1 MSQETSLI
9 IKIDAQNAQI
19 TVQRLNEE
27 LQKIYN
33 QGNRA
38 SGSAGDLGRT
48 FLGVN
53 NNTQKLNTSLG
64 NTNRSIEQQSQQAE
78 RNSKS
83 LQQMARSNTEAEKSA
98 NGLSNAY
105 QKLAG
110 YMTGILTVGSAI
122 SRADGW
128 VQMAAQIENAAGSA
142 EKYDMIQKHLLETA
156 NTTYRPLK
164 EAQQVYLDVGTALEA
179 TGESTERALR
189 ITDSLSF
196 SYTHNATAADKA
208 ASATNAFKSTIYS
221 QKVSNQNWLSILSAI
236 PSIVD
241 DLSKS
246 TGIAKDK
253 ILQMGNAGELAS
265 RQLNDALDSNREHSE
280 KLANGMSNS
289 LTDGLTVLGNAV
301 DTYLGNLNK
310 SAGATDS
317 LAGQLGKLAENI
329 DLVAKAATLVG
340 IGFMTKTIIAHTV
353 ATHDAI
359 VSSNQRR
366 ASLIAETQA
375 NAVASAT
382 EVRRTAAI
390 VSLSA
395 MQLADAQATAAR
407 MSGMAR
413 LAYVQTTILPLETKL
428 TQATS
433 AHAAATA
440 IDTVNQNANNAARS
454 RGALL
459 LGALGGWTG
468 VATIGVMALSAA
480 YLLFNDS
487 AKSTTSTLN
496 AQITPVDELI
506 EKYSE
511 LDALQRKTYMRE
523 LEIELKSLTNAYTA
537 SYAELSGYVEW
548 LENSGSVSESTA
560 RKMSELLA
568 QYTKGEIDAAA
579 FSTGVENLA
588 GVQQKHKDK
597 IDDLTTAHGKSKVAY
612 DKTRDAQ
619 AALTN
624 QTPSAIDA
632 NNNETKSIE
641 AKRKAQEKYL
651 ASLREESDKDN
662 QKNELWIRNVQ
673 AAGNSKYAT
682 EWATFVE
689 SWKDK
694 KKLPLDKAL
703 DEGQLK
709 IAQKEFLVAQER
721 SKLQDKITAST
732 QATTK
737 ELKEQAK
744 ISKGL
749 GNGMVSNSHLKG
761 LPIKSGESTSG
772 GKVRGYTAEFAQI
785 LGKELK
791 SSIGAFTGFNDKYH
805 QGKGGKHP
813 QGQAFDLR
821 LKSAANSASVDAQ
834 IKALADKYGYV
845 VKTLDEYKNPSKNAT
860 GGHMHVSVTGR
871 KGGSSSAS
879 DYLKQ
884 QKADIKD
891 QKDAER
897 EAEQAAKNRI
907 QLEMNVADQVT
918 KIKTKLAE
926 DFKEIDKAGFSD
938 DKAKALKAKY
948 QAQADSEIEL
958 AKFALQTKLDDY
970 SDFQKTEMQMLEKS
984 YAQKKVYAAQ
994 DLELG
999 ATERKE
1005 AVVLL
1010 DKQLKQE
1017 QAMLMIA
1024 QEQRLFQM
1032 RQQFLTETQAMQ
1044 ERYRLEEAELI
1055 RVADL
1060 KEREF
1065 QRQMIRLRQ
1074 EEESRARLQNAQMN
1088 WANVDAQMK
1097 GTTGR
1102 IQVEQDRFSRTDASQ
1117 QVFDAQMNGVNMG
1130 EQDAMDRIQE
1140 QRSQDLITQ
1149 QQFEDQKTAIIQTAM
1164 ETRQAIY
1171 DGFSNRQIEIENAY
1185 QLDSINLQM
1194 TQAQQLTGSF
1204 AGMFKGIL
1212 GESSSAY
1219 RAMYATQQAFA
1230 LAQAGM
1236 NMWSSASK
1244 AYNDSLSP
1252 TVWGRMADAGKAM
1265 LDQGTFIAMIQA
1277 ATPRGF
1283 ATGGYVRGP
1292 GTSTSDSIPTF
1303 LSDKEFVVKASSV
1316 QSIGVD
1322 NLNAMNQTGQL
1333 PQVQRERRQAQAIGA
1348 ATLVQP
1354 KITIINQT
1362 SQPVQAESEWDGNEL
1377 KVILTEMQKQNE
1389 AMVDQKIE
1397 KRFRMSG
1404 RQGW

>member
-1 MSQETSLI
+1 
-9 IKIDAQNAQI
+9 
-19 TVQRLNEE
+19 
-27 LQKIYN
+27 
-33 QGNRA
+33 
-38 SGSAGDLGRT
+38 
-48 FLGVN
+48 
-53 NNTQKLNTSLG
+53 
-64 NTNRSIEQQSQQAE
+64 
-78 RNSKS
+78 
-83 LQQMARSNTEAEKSA
+83 MARSNTEAEKSA

-128 VQMAAQIENAAGSA
+128 VQMAAQIQNAAGSA

-179 TGESTERALR
+179 TGDSTERALR

-221 QKVSNQNWLSILSAI
+221 QKVSNQNWLSILSAV

-241 DLSKS
+241 DLNRS

-253 ILQMGNAGELAS
+253 ILQMGNAGELSS

-390 VSLSA
+390 VSLRV

-433 AHAAATA
+433 AHAAAIA

-487 AKSTTSTLN
+487 AKSATSTLN
-496 AQITPVDELI
+496 AQITPVDELVK
-506 EKYSE
+506 KYSE

-560 RKMSELLA
+560 RKMSELLG
-568 QYTKGEIDAAA
+568 QYTRGQIDATT
-579 FSTGVENLA
+579 FSTEVGNLI

-597 IDDLTTAHGKSKVAY
+597 IDDLTTAQSKSKVEYERVKA
-612 DKTRDAQ
+612 AQ

-624 QTPSAIDA
+624 QTQSAIDA
-632 NNNETKSIE
+632 NNGETKSID
-641 AKRKAQEKYL
+641 AKREAQQKLNAEQQKAYDKVKTSLEKENYINVNKGNGWSYEKAL
-651 ASLREESDKDN
+651 YMANFREDSGMGFGPDAKTLSKEQKAMAEAGWLLQLREEARAK
-662 QKNELWIRNVQ
+662 
-673 AAGNSKYAT
+673 AA
-682 EWATFVE
+682 
-689 SWKDK
+689 
-694 KKLPLDKAL
+694 
-703 DEGQLK
+703 
-709 IAQKEFLVAQER
+709 
-721 SKLQDKITAST
+721 

-737 ELKEQAK
+737 ELKEQENTTK
-744 ISKGL
+744 RLVGLVGSTGRSSGNHLHVQYPKGSNKGGVTADHMSRFQL
-749 GNGMVSNSHLKG
+749 GGQTLKPSMTNSHY
-761 LPIKSGESTSG
+761 
-772 GKVRGYTAEFAQI
+772 GKVRDGKKHGGWDFAAPAGTEVTTNVAVKDVQKMVSENGGHTSRVTFADGVVIELMHQI
-785 LGKELK
+785 PAMMQKV
-791 SSIGAFTGFNDKYH
+791 
-805 QGKGGKHP
+805 KGG
-813 QGQAFDLR
+813 
-821 LKSAANSASVDAQ
+821 AS
-834 IKALADKYGYV
+834 K
-845 VKTLDEYKNPSKNAT
+845 
-860 GGHMHVSVTGR
+860 
-871 KGGSSSAS
+871 GSSTSSSKDAFKAFQ
-879 DYLKQ
+879 DQ
-884 QKADIKD
+884 QK
-891 QKDAER
+891 

-999 ATERKE
+999 ANERKE

-1024 QEQRLFQM
+1024 QEQRMFQM

-1055 RVADL
+1055 KVADL

-1102 IQVEQDRFSRTDASQ
+1102 IQVEQDRFSRLDSSQ
-1117 QVFDAQMNGVNMG
+1117 QLFDAQMGAVDGG
-1130 EQDAMDRIQE
+1130 EQGALGRLQE
-1140 QRSQDLITQ
+1140 QRNQDLITEQ
-1149 QQFEDQKTAIIQTAM
+1149 EFENQKTLILQTAL

-1171 DGFSNRQIEIENAY
+1171 DAHALRQTEVEEAY
-1185 QLDSINLQM
+1185 QKDSINLQF

-1204 AGMFKGIL
+1204 ANMFRGIL
-1212 GESSSAY
+1212 GESSGAY
-1219 RAMYATQQAFA
+1219 RAMYAAQQSFA
-1230 LAQAGM
+1230 IAQAGM

-1252 TVWGRMADAGKAM
+1252 TVWGRMADASKAM
-1265 LDQGTFIAMIQA
+1265 LDQGTFLAMIQSI
-1277 ATPRGF
+1277 TPQGF
-1283 ATGGYVRGP
+1283 STGGYVRGP
-1292 GTSTSDSIPTF
+1292 GTGTSDSIPAF
-1303 LSDKEFVVKASSV
+1303 LSDKEFVVKASAV
-1316 QSIGVD
+1316 EKIGVD
-1322 NLNAMNQTGQL
+1322 NLNAMNRTGEL
-1333 PQVQRERRQAQAIGA
+1333 PQVQRERRQAQVIGA
-1348 ATLVQP
+1348 ASSGDVINAPITVQV
-1354 KITIINQT
+1354 
-1362 SQPVQAESEWDGNEL
+1362 SVQADGSSSVDTQGQAKQLGDMIGNAVRT
-1377 KVILTEMQKQNE
+1377 VIRQEQ
-1389 AMVDQKIE
+1389 
-1397 KRFRMSG
+1397 
-1404 RQGW
+1404 RQGGLLSK

>member
-64 NTNRSIEQQSQQAE
+64 NTNLSIEQQSQQAE

-128 VQMAAQIENAAGSA
+128 VQMAAQIQNAAGSA

-179 TGESTERALR
+179 TGDSTERALR

-221 QKVSNQNWLSILSAI
+221 QKVSNQNWLSILSAV

-241 DLSKS
+241 DLNRS

-253 ILQMGNAGELAS
+253 ILQMGNAGELSS

-390 VSLSA
+390 VSLRV

-433 AHAAATA
+433 AHAAAIA

-487 AKSTTSTLN
+487 AKSATSTLN
-496 AQITPVDELI
+496 AQITPVDELVK
-506 EKYSE
+506 KYSE

-560 RKMSELLA
+560 RKMSELLG
-568 QYTKGEIDAAA
+568 QYTRGQIDATT
-579 FSTGVENLA
+579 FSTEVGNLI

-597 IDDLTTAHGKSKVAY
+597 IDDLTTAQSKSKVEYERVKA
-612 DKTRDAQ
+612 AQ

-624 QTPSAIDA
+624 QTQSAIDA
-632 NNNETKSIE
+632 NNGETKSID
-641 AKRKAQEKYL
+641 AKREAQQKLNAEQQKAYDKVKTSLEKENYINVNKGNGWSYEKAL
-651 ASLREESDKDN
+651 YMANFREDSGMGFGPDAKTLSKEQKAMAEAGWLLQLREEARAK
-662 QKNELWIRNVQ
+662 
-673 AAGNSKYAT
+673 AA
-682 EWATFVE
+682 
-689 SWKDK
+689 
-694 KKLPLDKAL
+694 
-703 DEGQLK
+703 
-709 IAQKEFLVAQER
+709 
-721 SKLQDKITAST
+721 

-737 ELKEQAK
+737 ELKEQENTTK
-744 ISKGL
+744 RLVGLVGSTGRSSGNHLHVQYPKGSNKGGVTADHMSRFQL
-749 GNGMVSNSHLKG
+749 GGQTLKPSMTNSHY
-761 LPIKSGESTSG
+761 
-772 GKVRGYTAEFAQI
+772 GKVRDGKKHGGWDFAAPAGTEVTTNVAVKDVQKMVSENGGHTSRVTFADGVVIELMHQI
-785 LGKELK
+785 PAMMQKV
-791 SSIGAFTGFNDKYH
+791 
-805 QGKGGKHP
+805 KGG
-813 QGQAFDLR
+813 
-821 LKSAANSASVDAQ
+821 AS
-834 IKALADKYGYV
+834 K
-845 VKTLDEYKNPSKNAT
+845 
-860 GGHMHVSVTGR
+860 
-871 KGGSSSAS
+871 GSSTSSSKDAFKAFQ
-879 DYLKQ
+879 DQ
-884 QKADIKD
+884 QK
-891 QKDAER
+891 

-999 ATERKE
+999 ANERKE

-1024 QEQRLFQM
+1024 QEQRMFQM

-1055 RVADL
+1055 KVADL

-1102 IQVEQDRFSRTDASQ
+1102 IQVEQDRFSRLDSSQ
-1117 QVFDAQMNGVNMG
+1117 QLFDAQMGAVDGG
-1130 EQDAMDRIQE
+1130 EQGALGRLQE
-1140 QRSQDLITQ
+1140 QRNQDLITEQ
-1149 QQFEDQKTAIIQTAM
+1149 EFENQKTLILQTAL

-1171 DGFSNRQIEIENAY
+1171 DAHALRQTEVEEAY
-1185 QLDSINLQM
+1185 QKDSINLQF

-1204 AGMFKGIL
+1204 ANMFRGIL
-1212 GESSSAY
+1212 GESSGAY
-1219 RAMYATQQAFA
+1219 RAMYAAQQSFA
-1230 LAQAGM
+1230 IAQAGM

-1252 TVWGRMADAGKAM
+1252 TVWGRMADASKAM
-1265 LDQGTFIAMIQA
+1265 LDQGTFLAMIQSI
-1277 ATPRGF
+1277 TPQGF
-1283 ATGGYVRGP
+1283 STGGYVRGP
-1292 GTSTSDSIPTF
+1292 GTGTSDSIPAF
-1303 LSDKEFVVKASSV
+1303 LSDKEFVVKASAV
-1316 QSIGVD
+1316 EKIGVD
-1322 NLNAMNQTGQL
+1322 NLNAMNRTGEL
-1333 PQVQRERRQAQAIGA
+1333 PQVQRERRQAQVIGA
-1348 ATLVQP
+1348 ASSGDVINAPITVQV
-1354 KITIINQT
+1354 
-1362 SQPVQAESEWDGNEL
+1362 SVQADGSSSVDTQGQAKQLGDMIGNAVRT
-1377 KVILTEMQKQNE
+1377 VIRQEQ
-1389 AMVDQKIE
+1389 
-1397 KRFRMSG
+1397 
-1404 RQGW
+1404 RQGGLLSK